1 VAALHH
7 DCCRLAWSRGRGYV
21 RQEDLGD
28 LMDDKAHEL
37 AVLKAQASIRLEEIK
52 AQDSA
57 KEVAGK
63 AIGENGLLYIFMI
76 VLVGVGASLFLEGEK
91 IAAVMGLLGASL
103 TALIQMLNGIAG
115 TAAKQEKPEFEVIKD
130 LIHRLDKLDR
140 AEQPMQVDVEGS
152 KVTVKKG
159 ADIVTAKG

>member
-1 VAALHH
+1 
-7 DCCRLAWSRGRGYV
+7 
-21 RQEDLGD
+21 
-28 LMDDKAHEL
+28 MDDKTHEL
-37 AVLKAQASIRLEEIK
+37 AVIKAQAKIRLEELK

-63 AIGENGLLYIFMI
+63 AIGEDGLLYIFLI

-115 TAAKQEKPEFEVIKD
+115 TAPKQEKPEFEVIKD

-159 ADIVTAKG
+159 QDVVTAKG